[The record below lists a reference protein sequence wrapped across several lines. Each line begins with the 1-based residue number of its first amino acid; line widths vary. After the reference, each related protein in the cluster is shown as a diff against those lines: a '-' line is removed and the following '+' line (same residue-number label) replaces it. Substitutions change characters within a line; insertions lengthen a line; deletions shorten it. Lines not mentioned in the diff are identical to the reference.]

1 MASFTNQTKE
11 WIGTRS
17 IPSVFSV
24 SSLTFT
30 GVTATAADP
39 TVFTATG
46 HTLSNGDS
54 VTLSGFTEMTEANGL
69 TGVVEADATNT
80 FQIKGFSGDPEETT
94 GGTVV
99 RSGSTLSPSF
109 LTEAVEQ
116 TTLSLLGVDPT
127 KVHLYTDD
135 SAVTITTGVTA
146 PNTDQIV
153 TIDADGRPA
162 KQISFELSVD
172 AADSGSIYYATT
184 RSPVWWL
191 EKGKIEVLP
200 AAGVSAWTMV
210 KVGGQSVTTANET
223 AGTVTGNYPTRYLGL
238 LPLYCAE
245 RILGYWQAD
254 MRNDIPALSDPTAD
268 PLTRSEYESL
278 TTDKGWEIVRYLIET
293 EEDVELAQA
302 KISQIGQEQQQWYKD
317 YEWIVQQ
324 LQAVKGEYMR
334 RLGAA

>member
-11 WIGTRS
+11 WIGTRG
-17 IPSVFSV
+17 IPSVF
-24 SSLTFT
+24 
-30 GVTATAADP
+30 
-39 TVFTATG
+39 
-46 HTLSNGDS
+46 
-54 VTLSGFTEMTEANGL
+54 L
-69 TGVVEADATNT
+69 TGAVLLPA
-80 FQIKGFSGDPEETT
+80 
-94 GGTVV
+94 
-99 RSGSTLSPSF
+99 F

-116 TTLSLLGVDPT
+116 TTLSLLGVDPS

-135 SAVTITTGVTA
+135 TTVTITTGVTA

-153 TIDADGRPA
+153 TIDADGRSA
-162 KQISFELSVD
+162 AQISFELSVD
-172 AADSGSIYYATT
+172 AADSGSIYYATL

-200 AAGVSAWTMV
+200 SSGVSAWTMV

-245 RILGYWQAD
+245 RILGYWHAD
-254 MRNDIPALSDPTAD
+254 MRNDIPGLSDPTAD

>member
-46 HTLSNGDS
+46 HTLSDGDS
-54 VTLSGFTEMTEANGL
+54 VTLSGFTEMTEANGV

-99 RSGSTLSPSF
+99 RSGSTLSPSL

-127 KVHLYTDD
+127 KVHLYADGTPI
-135 SAVTITTGVTA
+135 TIVSGTTA
-146 PNTDQIV
+146 PDTDQII
-153 TIDADGRPA
+153 TIDADGRSA
-162 KQISFELSVD
+162 KQISFESSKD
-172 AADSGSIYYATT
+172 AADSDSIYFATDY
-184 RSPVWWL
+184 SPVWWL
-191 EKGKIEVLP
+191 EKGIIKVLP
-200 AAGVSAWTMV
+200 AEGITAWTMV
-210 KVGGQSVTTANET
+210 KVGGQSVTTANEI
-223 AGTVTGNYPTRYLGL
+223 AGAVTGNFPTRYLGL

-245 RILGYWQAD
+245 RILAYWQAD
-254 MRNDIPALSDPTAD
+254 MRNDIPALSNPAAA
-268 PLTRSEYESL
+268 PLTRAAYEALSV
-278 TTDKGWEIVRYLIET
+278 DDGWEIVRYLIET

-317 YEWIVQQ
+317 YEWMVQQ
-324 LQAVKGEYMR
+324 LQVVKGEYMR